1 MKIPLLNFFSFHANF
16 FREFFSSIK
25 YGEYM
30 ACVDMNEN
38 IVALTHKFG
47 KQNYGNWLMV
57 QWNPMH
63 LTDSPQLL
71 EQMPM
76 L

>member
-1 MKIPLLNFFSFHANF
+1 
-16 FREFFSSIK
+16 
-25 YGEYM
+25 M

-63 LTDSPQLL
+63 LTDSPQPL